1 MPKEI
6 GAMRLL
12 FIIALCLPAMAA
24 RWEFGS
30 GIGFYRETTVA
41 SPPEPIPSPV
51 TVKFFPVPLSVSS
64 ASIGSGREAGAWRI
78 SVCSRADR
86 EYNIPLPM
94 VLESYPDLNRI
105 TGEFVTRLITQRTA
119 RHPARIAAEV
129 LEVAGVAVVAIGIQ
143 QDDKNMAA
151 IAAGG
156 AAVLRLGT
164 QILKPRL
171 DTAPVYNLPNP
182 CPDMIPT
189 QPGACY
195 ECNVLAGLMRG
206 ASVVG
211 PVPVRLP

>member
-1 MPKEI
+1 
-6 GAMRLL
+6 MRLL
-12 FIIALCLPAMAA
+12 LIVVLSLPLAAA

-30 GIGFYRETTVA
+30 GVRFYQEVATTL
-41 SPPEPIPSPV
+41 PPEPRPSPV

-64 ASIGSGREAGAWRI
+64 PSIGEGREVGAWRV

-86 EYNIPLPM
+86 AYNIPLPM

-105 TGEFVTRLITQRTA
+105 TNEFVTRLITQRTA

-129 LEVAGVAVVAIGIQ
+129 LEVAGVAVVALGIQ

-156 AAVLRLGT
+156 AAVLRLGM

-171 DTAPVYNLPNP
+171 DSAPVYNLPNP
-182 CPDMIPT
+182 CPDVIPT
-189 QPGACY
+189 QSGACY
-195 ECNVLAGLMRG
+195 ECNVLARLMRG